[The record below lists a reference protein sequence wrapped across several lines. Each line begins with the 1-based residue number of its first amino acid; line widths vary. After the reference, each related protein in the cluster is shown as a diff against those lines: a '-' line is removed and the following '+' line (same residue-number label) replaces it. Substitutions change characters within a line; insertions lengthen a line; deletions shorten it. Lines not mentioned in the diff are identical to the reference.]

1 MLVNMHLES
10 QLGYSNMC
18 YSLGTSDRWLHKYPQ
33 VWINCSRTWLSP
45 ARLLEAHKGGLSYF
59 SLKNQIF
66 FLDILLFTI
75 HELFKARFPG
85 GVITFRTPQPAVSEG
100 PAVIA
105 PKKRKRDRESSLSGF
120 YFDKAI
126 LLERVDV
133 STPTCSHNKFVS
145 IYPVNKHSNVNV
157 SLYIQMRL
165 SIINSCCKEG

>member
-1 MLVNMHLES
+1 MVVSMHPES
-10 QLGYSNMC
+10 QLGYSNTC

-33 VWINCSRTWLSP
+33 VLINCGRTWLSP

-66 FLDILLFTI
+66 FLDILLFTT